1 MRDIDYG
8 TFVRLIRAQRGQTQE
23 EFARELEVTVGT
35 INGWENGRHR
45 PVRAQRTRLGRLA
58 EELGVTPP
66 TASTTGAAHIAG
78 ERDVES
84 PKVGSADVPAPQKK
98 VEPVE

>member
-58 EELGVTPP
+58 EELGVSPP
-66 TASTTGAAHIAG
+66 SASTTGPAHIAG
-78 ERDVES
+78 EREIEASKMGSVDVR
-84 PKVGSADVPAPQKK
+84 APQQK
-98 VEPVE
+98 VEPIE